1 MAAVIELR
9 GDFTG
14 DDLRRLARSSRDAKQ
29 VRRLLALAAICDGG
43 TRTEAARIGGVGL
56 QIVRDW
62 VVRFNAEGPD
72 GLIDRKAS
80 GKAPTLTPAQRA
92 ALAGAVEAGPEP
104 WRDGVVRWRLIDLVQ
119 WLWEEFRVSV
129 SAATVGR
136 ELRALGFRKL
146 SARPRHYAQDPEAA
160 EAFKKSPGAPGG
172 SPGCPSGQAHRA
184 LVAGRGKGRPEEQA
198 HPEMGAARDPAARAA
213 RPAHCLGLSLRRDLP
228 RRGQGRRAGHA
239 VLRHASDAGA
249 SRRDQRHG
257 RAGCPRRSA
266 PRPGR
271 MASRRGARRA
281 QEHHALAASAPLARA
296 QSRRKRLAV
305 PARQLPLEPRLQS
318 LRRHRRPLLRRME

>member
-1 MAAVIELR
+1 MAAAIELR

-62 VVRFNAEGPD
+62 VERFNAEGSD
-72 GLIDRKAS
+72 GLIDRKAP
-80 GKAPTLTPAQRA
+80 GKTPTLTPEQRA

-160 EAFKKSPGAPGG
+160 EAFKKVS
-172 SPGCPSGQAHRA
+172 
-184 LVAGRGKGRPEEQA
+184 
-198 HPEMGAARDPAARAA
+198 
-213 RPAHCLGLSLRRDLP
+213 
-228 RRGQGRRAGHA
+228 
-239 VLRHASDAGA
+239 
-249 SRRDQRHG
+249 
-257 RAGCPRRSA
+257 RSA
-266 PRPGR
+266 WRQSGMPIR
-271 MASRRGARRA
+271 
-281 QEHHALAASAPLARA
+281 ASA
-296 QSRRKRLAV
+296 
-305 PARQLPLEPRLQS
+305 
-318 LRRHRRPLLRRME
+318 